1 MTNQLRSGETLA
13 TGGTLQAP
21 TRPVTLVMQAD
32 GDLVLLKSGS
42 ERLWASETAGRGG
55 THVQMKPGGNL
66 VLIGHRATVWET
78 KTSGHRGARMVLQDD
93 GNLVVYGADNTIL
106 WQSETSAEWAA
117 AAGDRLRATE
127 ALFPRASLTAK
138 TRPLTLTLQTD
149 GDLVLAREGVPVWA
163 TGTAGRNVTSAVMQE
178 DGNLVLHG
186 PEGMVWASGTGD
198 TPGARLIL
206 GDDGNAAIVGKRRAI
221 RWTTGTPLWPPAGRA
236 DVLWPP
242 DALSPKER
250 LHSPSGQLQLLLQTD
265 GNLVLY
271 DGQTAIWATGTN
283 GQAVSQ
289 AAMQADGNLVLVG
302 PGGTV
307 VWEARTAGHAG
318 ARLVLQD
325 DGNAVVYAIDGR
337 PLWSTGTAERR
348 RDIGLFMQKQL
359 QPNWCWSAVSTSV
372 SRFYNPASAWT
383 QCTLANAELE
393 QPGCCADGSTS
404 QCNRDWYLDRA
415 LTRTG
420 NLQSWVGNPVTLSD
434 IEHEL
439 NAGRPVGVRIGWAG
453 GGGHFV
459 VLDGYSDP
467 GTGPGFL
474 NVQDPIFG
482 RSRMPYS
489 AFRNTYHGDGAW
501 THTYYTRT

>member
-1 MTNQLRSGETLA
+1 MTNHLGPGQTLA
-13 TGGTLQAP
+13 AGHELHAP

-32 GDLVLLKSGS
+32 GDLVLLKAGA
-42 ERLWASETAGRGG
+42 ERLWSSGTAGKGA
-55 THVQMKPGGNL
+55 THAEMRPGGNL
-66 VLIGHRATVWET
+66 ALVGKRTVVWET
-78 KTSGHRGARMVLQDD
+78 KTNGNRGASLVVQDD
-93 GNLVVYGADNTIL
+93 GVLAVR
-106 WQSETSAEWAA
+106 TSGGTDVWESGSATEWAA

-127 ALFPRASLTAK
+127 ALFPGAALTAK
-138 TRPLTLTLQTD
+138 TRPLTLTLQPD
-149 GDLVLAREGVPVWA
+149 GDLVLAASGVPVWS
-163 TGTAGRNVTSAVMQE
+163 TGTAGKAVTSAVMQE

-186 PEGMVWASGTGD
+186 PAGAVWSSNTGG

-206 GDDGNAAIVGKRRAI
+206 RDDGTAAIIGKKKAVA
-221 RWTTGTPLWPPAGRA
+221 WCTPTPLWPPAGRA
-236 DVLWPP
+236 ETLWPP
-242 DALSPKER
+242 DALAPKAR
-250 LHSPSGQLQLLLQTD
+250 LRSPSGQFQLVLQTD

-271 DGQTAIWATGTN
+271 DGQSAIWATGTN

-289 AAMQADGNLVLVG
+289 AAMQADGNLVLAG

-307 VWEARTAGHAG
+307 VWEARTAGHPG

-325 DGNAVVYAIDGR
+325 DGNAVVSALDGR
-337 PLWSTGTAERR
+337 PLWSTGTAERQ
-348 RDIGLFMQKQL
+348 RDIGLVLQSQV
-359 QPNWCWSAVSTSV
+359 QPNWCWSAVSTSI
-372 SRFYNPASAWT
+372 SHFYNPASAWT
-383 QCTLANAELE
+383 QCSLANAELGE
-393 QPGCCADGSTS
+393 TTCCADGSTS

-434 IEHEL
+434 VEHEL

-453 GGGHFV
+453 GGGHFI

-482 RSRMPYS
+482 RTRMPYS
-489 AFRNTYHGDGAW
+489 AFRNTYHGDGTW